1 MKLKTNVKTLIAIF
15 ISATLLLLFSYSTNK
30 YLEITSKKL
39 LLKVYSIENYIE
51 KGDISSA
58 EKIAIDLDKEWDI
71 IEKKWTLL
79 TNHHE
84 IDNITSSVKTTLEF
98 IKFQDIPSSMANL
111 GSLKHYIQ
119 HIPNL
124 EKLNLKN
131 IF

>member
-15 ISATLLLLFSYSTNK
+15 ISATLLFLFSYSTNK

-39 LLKVYSIENYIE
+39 LLKVYSIENYIK

-124 EKLNLKN
+124 EKVNLKN

>member
-15 ISATLLLLFSYSTNK
+15 ISAILLFSFTYFTNK
-30 YLEITSKKL
+30 YLEVTSKKMI
-39 LLKVYSIENYIE
+39 LKVNTIEDYIK
-51 KGDISSA
+51 KGDIPSA
-58 EKIAIDLDKEWDI
+58 EKVAIDLDKQWDRL
-71 IEKKWTLL
+71 EKKWTLL

-84 IDNITSSVKTTLEF
+84 IDNITSSVKTTVEF

-111 GSLKHYIQ
+111 GSLKHYIE
-119 HIPNL
+119 HIPNI

>member
-15 ISATLLLLFSYSTNK
+15 ISATLLFLFSYSTNK

-39 LLKVYSIENYIE
+39 LLNVYSIENYIK

-124 EKLNLKN
+124 EKVNLKN

>member
-15 ISATLLLLFSYSTNK
+15 ISATLLFLFSYSTNK

-39 LLKVYSIENYIE
+39 LLKVYSIENYIK

>member
-39 LLKVYSIENYIE
+39 LLKVYSIEDYIK

>member
-39 LLKVYSIENYIE
+39 LLKVYSIEDYIK

-58 EKIAIDLDKEWDI
+58 EKIAIDLDREWDI